1 MSPGALKLLQKS
13 YLTTFWA
20 YFPSQSPSSH
30 YPSFPTTLSI
40 ILILNNHF
48 PNPHFEFLVILLSIS
63 RLLPQL
69 YSSDLTGL
77 KQLCAR
83 FPTVQLSSQSEQTS
97 PSHSPFELGTFQFII
112 LNSTS

>member
-1 MSPGALKLLQKS
+1 MSPGALKLLQNF
-13 YLTTFWA
+13 YLTTFWP
-20 YFPSQSPSSH
+20 YFHSQSPSSH

-48 PNPHFEFLVILLSIS
+48 PNSHFEFLVILLSIS
-63 RLLPQL
+63 RRLPQL
-69 YSSDLTGL
+69 YSSELTGL

-83 FPTVQLSSQSEQTS
+83 FPTVQLSSQSYQNS
-97 PSHSPFELGTFQFII
+97 SRHSLFEVGTFQLII